1 MGGPAGNDLPKPSIL
16 IGDAAL
22 PWAQCRADDP
32 TLWPFTG
39 ATTLFPEG
47 RPPTQDMLKSD
58 TSLFTK
64 WARPAPEPWKG
75 PPWRLPEPSPA
86 NAPWAPGGG
95 AAGGNAADP
104 TAVFDLQDYLQG
116 IGSNHL
122 VPPAQQ
128 ADKEDDE
135 GPKWAFG
142 QAERKTEDGGTK
154 EEWRRGI
161 REYIRSGYTR
171 RNPDGTHEVDSDWRG
186 KWKDTEFT
194 VAELSDRTEK
204 AAVSVADGSFGDADS
219 LFSGDGQVLGAEA
232 DAGYKGSV
240 TSKGLEASADAKAS
254 AYSAQGKIES
264 ADDGV
269 LSGEAEGAVLK
280 AEAEA
285 RGEVKMT
292 AEQATLGG
300 KLGASANLVEGKIGG
315 EFAITPTRISRA
327 AVSIHNWLF
336 NDDATALSD
345 DWDFGIV
352 LNGEVSGAIGAQ
364 AEAEAEAGYKKGK
377 LRAEAGAKLGLGA
390 GLGAKVGGG
399 LTGLDKAWARI
410 KDGWNALWGP

>member
-1 MGGPAGNDLPKPSIL
+1 MGGPSGNDLPKPSIL

-39 ATTLFPEG
+39 ATTQFPEG
-47 RPPTQDMLKSD
+47 RPPTLNMLKSD

-64 WARPAPEPWKG
+64 WVRPAPEAWKG
-75 PPWRLPEPSPA
+75 PPWRLPEPSAA
-86 NAPWAPGGG
+86 NAPWAPVGG
-95 AAGGNAADP
+95 AAGGDAADP

-122 VPPAQQ
+122 IPPAQQ
-128 ADKEDDE
+128 AESKKDE
-135 GPKWAFG
+135 GPKWEFG
-142 QAERKTEDGGTK
+142 QAERKTEDGGIK

-161 REYIRSGYTR
+161 REYVRSGYTR

-194 VAELSDRTEK
+194 VAEVSDRTDK

-232 DAGYKGSV
+232 DAGYKASL

-254 AYSAQGKIES
+254 AYAAQGKVKS
-264 ADDGV
+264 ADDGL

-285 RGEVKMT
+285 KGEVKMT

-352 LNGEVSGAIGAQ
+352 LNGEVSGAVGAQ
-364 AEAEAEAGYKKGK
+364 AEAEAEAGYKQGK

-399 LTGLDKAWARI
+399 LTGLDKAWARV